1 MARSNHT
8 KVTTTPPAENDTG
21 REDHVIMIKNIR
33 SALLIGLASFGEV
46 DRLTNR
52 AAVLESYGDAL
63 PDGMRPIHPT
73 MCHETVG
80 EFAEA
85 LRALDLMEEMPLA
98 G

>member
-1 MARSNHT
+1 MAKSNHT
-8 KVTTTPPAENDTG
+8 KVTTTPTPELD
-21 REDHVIMIKNIR
+21 REDHITRIKNIR
-33 SALLIGLASFGEV
+33 AALLIGLASFGEV
-46 DRLTNR
+46 DRLTSR

-85 LRALDLMEEMPLA
+85 LRALDLMEDMPLA